1 MFLINSR
8 LGLFSAAASRS
19 YSLIITV
26 SRHPFSQSY
35 GVILPSSL
43 TKVLSRALDFSS
55 HLPVSVCGTGTCD
68 LSRSFSR
75 QLGIGQFVTNFTPHH
90 LSAFCRPDLPDRP
103 PTGLDPLDQRR
114 AALILLCHSIPQTIA
129 GSTGILTSCPSP
141 TLHASA

>member
-8 LGLFSAAASRS
+8 LGLFSAATSRS
-19 YSLIITV
+19 YSFIITV
-26 SRHPFSQSY
+26 SWHPFSQSY

-75 QLGIGQFVTNFTPHH
+75 QLGIGQFVTIFTPHH
-90 LSAFCRPDLPDRP
+90 LSAYCRPDLPDRP

-114 AALILLCHSIPQTIA
+114 AVLILLCHSIPQTIA

>member
-8 LGLFSAAASRS
+8 LGLFSAATSRS
-19 YSLIITV
+19 HSLMITV
-26 SRHPFSQSY
+26 SWHPFSQSY

-90 LSAFCRPDLPDRP
+90 LSACCRPDLPDRP

>member
-8 LGLFSAAASRS
+8 LGLFSAATSRL
-19 YSLIITV
+19 YSFIFTLTW
-26 SRHPFSQSY
+26 HPFSQSY

-129 GSTGILTSCPSP
+129 GSTGVLTSCPSP
-141 TLHASA
+141 TLYASA